1 MNRVYVQMPAGPLKM
16 GEFLEG
22 LRNGRTFAT
31 NGPLLRFSLGGQ
43 PIGGEVKLAQPGDV
57 PFTAAMAS
65 IVPVDHLEVVCNG
78 QVARALELKDGR
90 TSTAANG
97 TLHLEKSGW
106 CVLRAWAEHAEHPVL
121 DIYPY
126 ATTSPVYVTLGGK
139 PARSP
144 EDARYFLAWID
155 RLQEDVEHYPD
166 WNSAAERAHV
176 WGQVEEARKRFEA
189 LRE

>member
-16 GEFLEG
+16 DAFLDG
-22 LRNGRTFAT
+22 LRHGRTFAT

-43 PIGGEVKLAQPGDV
+43 PIGGEVKLEQPGDL

-78 QVARALELKDGR
+78 RVARALELSGNR
-90 TSTAANG
+90 TAASAEG
-97 TLHLEKSGW
+97 SLHLEKSGW

-126 ATTSPVYVTLGGK
+126 ATTSPVYVTVMGQ
-139 PARSP
+139 PPRSP
-144 EDARYFLAWID
+144 EDAAYFLAWLD
-155 RLQEDVEHYPD
+155 RL
-166 WNSAAERAHV
+166 
-176 WGQVEEARKRFEA
+176 
-189 LRE
+189 